1 MKNIKNKKI
10 FLIAGIVIFVN
21 LGLFLFFRFRNQT
34 KLTPG
39 LPLSQPSQ
47 STSSGQQPVDQPAD
61 SIQQDL
67 PPTDPVTQDLP
78 PANADQPT
86 LTTIGGVL
94 IGDGNP
100 WTIIYDDAATGAPA
114 ATLELVFT
122 DQGVCDFGQGFTSC
136 TPMYYEVGTGIEA
149 IGRKDGSK
157 LIVSQIERAVPLM
170 GQ

>member
-67 PPTDPVTQDLP
+67 PP
-78 PANADQPT
+78 ANADQPT

-122 DQGVCDFGQGFTSC
+122 DQSVCDFGQGFTSC